1 MILELSQEN
10 YRMGFELM
18 SNKSGSE
25 SISFYYDCRSSEF
38 VLSSFK
44 SSNIN
49 KLESTYAY
57 PLDPSQPITI
67 DIYVDQ
73 SSIEIFIDGEFAMS
87 SRVYNNLYCE
97 YIQFIGDDWY
107 IHNME
112 IYEMKS
118 IWQ

>member
-1 MILELSQEN
+1 
-10 YRMGFELM
+10 MGEYLF
-18 SNKSGSE
+18 
-25 SISFYYDCRSSEF
+25 
-38 VLSSFK
+38 SSFK

-57 PLDPSQPITI
+57 PLDLSQPVPI
-67 DIYVDQ
+67 DIYVDH

-118 IWQ
+118 IWK